1 MVQATISPPQRAT
14 ESRDERV
21 ADDPSRTLD
30 LRRLRGPVAVAALLA
45 LVVAV
50 TAQAYGAV
58 VAGRLAE
65 GATLAGVVLL
75 AACLVGGALLDSAGQ
90 VAWAGVSDRAEG
102 RLRGDLLRAA
112 MHQPLETLNEQAVG
126 EILDRVDD
134 DTHAVGQL
142 VRRQM
147 WGAARSVV
155 GCVPM
160 WIIAGLQ
167 WWPAWLLF
175 PVLVA
180 LTWLLIRGLLGRIV
194 KLKVVEEMAWT
205 DHAAAFEEAVAAR
218 DDLRTSLG
226 RAFAIRR
233 LAGLSAEVHRRL
245 KAVVEVESRML
256 RRAGVAL
263 HAMLAGVAVVGV
275 ALAANGDLGVARLV
289 TLFLVTAGFVAQT
302 DQLIHHLPDIQEGLG
317 AVTRIRQMLGL
328 APEPVGGE
336 PVPEPPLDLELRD
349 LHFSYSEGT
358 FALQGVDL
366 AVPAGETVA
375 LVGRTGS
382 GKSTLASL
390 LSRAV
395 EPPRGAVFLGG
406 VDVRDLDLQELRAS
420 VGVVTQRTE
429 ILAGTLAENIAL
441 FADVPREQIEAAV
454 AELGLAEWVDGLPDG
469 LDTLLGPGG
478 TRLSAGEEQLVAF
491 ARLLVRHVQVVV
503 LDEATARMDPLTE
516 ARVVA
521 AADRLLTG
529 RTGVLIAHRLTTI
542 ERAGHVA
549 VLDHGRVVQQGRRA
563 ELATAAG
570 PFRDLLE
577 ASASHAAED
586 GLLEEGPGEDEP
598 GAVATQAV
606 AAEVVA
612 TEASTPASG
621 VVAES
626 VAPSGATDPDD
637 IPPVRGAEL
646 AAAGA
651 AASPS
656 GDGVRIAGAGTGAAE
671 TGAVG
676 TKRRRGAPPRIDDP
690 GDGPSLARSVVHA
703 VFVRP
708 AWGVFGVLLFLT
720 FSMINAAGVLTT
732 FLWGRI
738 VEGIDSGGGIPLAEF
753 IGLPILLIASPILLA
768 HAIYVYPK
776 WWIDILLRVRMS
788 VMAGQ
793 TTQRRLP
800 ATPPG
805 EIVAR
810 AMDADRFVNY
820 TDRWIDFVNGLVV
833 VTVATLIGRSWLV
846 GAVLLS
852 VMVIS
857 AAASAIGRPIAGRSA
872 TKSSAARARFGRAL
886 VSALDSARTVKLA
899 ARTPEVHAHLRQV
912 DGGRVEAAVFEHRV
926 QAVLEG
932 VPGVVLQSG
941 VVVAWA
947 LLLQGTW
954 GLATTL
960 MVAGAVAGFGWFG
973 MVAGMV
979 ITEAPGTRNWQK
991 ATSRFAGGVDLV
1003 DQPEGVDLP
1012 TGTAPEP
1019 APGPREPLDHLELRR
1034 LTAVHDDGTIGVSDV
1049 DLTVRRGELV
1059 LLLGQVGSG
1068 KSSLLSSLAGLME
1081 HTGEIRWNDTEVT
1094 DAQTFLRPGQVAYV
1108 AQIPRVLSGTFAE
1121 NVRLD
1126 HERELDGP
1134 VEAARLAPD
1143 IADAGGPHSL
1153 VGHRGVRLSG
1163 GQVQRLALARALAA
1177 DAELLLADD
1186 VSSAL
1191 DAATEI
1197 ELWAAL
1203 RERGTTV
1210 IGATSKRAALARADR
1225 VVVLDEGE
1233 VVAVGPWRDLAPKWS
1248 HLAG

>member
-1 MVQATISPPQRAT
+1 MAQATITPPQRASET
-14 ESRDERV
+14 RTPRV
-21 ADDPSRTLD
+21 ADDPA
-30 LRRLRGPVAVAALLA
+30 RRLDWRRLSGPVALVSLLA

-50 TAQAYGAV
+50 TAQAYGSV
-58 VAGRLAE
+58 IAGRLADD
-65 GATLAGVVLL
+65 ATLAGVLLL
-75 AACLVGGALLDSAGQ
+75 AVCLVGGAFLDSAGQ
-90 VAWAGVSDRAEG
+90 VAWAGVTDRAEG
-102 RLRGDLLRAA
+102 KLRGDLLRAA
-112 MHQPLETLNEQAVG
+112 MHQPLSTLNEQAVG

-142 VRRQM
+142 VRRQL
-147 WGAARSVV
+147 WGAARSVI
-155 GCVPM
+155 GSVPM
-160 WIIAGLQ
+160 WIIAGLT
-167 WWPAWLLF
+167 WWPAWFLF

-180 LTWLLIRGLLGRIV
+180 LTVLLIRGLLGRIV
-194 KLKVVEEMAWT
+194 ELKVVEEIAWT

-245 KAVVEVESRML
+245 EAVVKVESVML
-256 RRAGVAL
+256 RRAGVVL
-263 HAMLAGVAVVGV
+263 HAMLAGIAVIGA
-275 ALAANGDLGVARLV
+275 ALAADGDLGTARLV

-302 DQLIHHLPDIQEGLG
+302 DMLIHHLPDIQEGLG
-317 AVTRIRQMLGL
+317 ALTRIRQMLGV
-328 APEPVGGE
+328 APEPAGGRS
-336 PVPEPPLDLELRD
+336 VPEPPLDLELRD
-349 LHFSYSEGT
+349 LNFSYAEGT
-358 FALQGVDL
+358 FALQDVAL
-366 AVPAGETVA
+366 TVPAGETIA

-382 GKSTLASL
+382 GKSTLAAL

-406 VDVRDLDLQELRAS
+406 VDVRDLDLQELRGA

-441 FADVPREQIEAAV
+441 FADVPRAQIEAAV
-454 AELGLAEWVDGLPDG
+454 VELGLTDWTDGLPDG

-521 AADRLLTG
+521 ASDRLLSG
-529 RTGVLIAHRLTTI
+529 RTGVLVAHRLTTI

-563 ELATAAG
+563 ELVSAPG
-570 PFRDLLE
+570 PFRDLLA
-577 ASASHAAED
+577 ASVSHAAED
-586 GLLEEGPGEDEP
+586 GLLEEGPGEVSP
-598 GAVATQAV
+598 QAV
-606 AAEVVA
+606 AP
-612 TEASTPASG
+612 EAAGAASAAG
-621 VVAES
+621 IVSETV
-626 VAPSGATDPDD
+626 PGPGATDPDD
-637 IPPVRGAEL
+637 VPPVAGSER
-646 AAAGA
+646 AAAGS

-656 GDGVRIAGAGTGAAE
+656 SGDVALATAAGTAV

-676 TKRRRGAPPRIDDP
+676 TKRRRGAPPKVHDP
-690 GDGPSLARSVVHA
+690 GDGPSLARTVLHA
-703 VFVRP
+703 VFIRP
-708 AWGVFGVLLFLT
+708 AWGVFGVVLFLT

-753 IGLPILLIASPILLA
+753 IGLPVLLVASPIMLA

-793 TTQRRLP
+793 TKQRRLP
-800 ATPPG
+800 AAPPG

-820 TDRWIDFVNGLVV
+820 TDRWIDFVNGLIVV
-833 VTVATLIGRSWLV
+833 AVATLVGGSWLV

-852 VMVIS
+852 VMAIS

-912 DGGRVEAAVFEHRV
+912 DGGRVKAAVFEHRV

-932 VPGVVLQSG
+932 VPGIVLQSG

-991 ATSRFAGGVDLV
+991 ATSRFAGGVDLI
-1003 DQPEGVDLP
+1003 DQPDGVDLP
-1012 TGTAPEP
+1012 TGTAPDP
-1019 APGPREPLDHLELRR
+1019 APGPRAPLEHIELRG

-1059 LLLGQVGSG
+1059 LLLGQVGAG
-1068 KSSLLSSLAGLME
+1068 KSSLLSSMAGLME

-1108 AQIPRVLSGTFAE
+1108 AQVPRVLSGTFAD

-1134 VEAARLAPD
+1134 VEAARLTPD
-1143 IADAGGPHSL
+1143 IADAGGAHSL

-1225 VVVLDEGE
+1225 VVVLDAGG
-1233 VVAVGPWRDLAPKWS
+1233 VAAVGPWRDLAPRWS